1 MNSCLPLYTNIN
13 WSSCYMCLT
22 ITKLFQFSKN
32 VLSLVNIQGSQLTVH
47 CDMKTNIKICSSNS
61 DLRSFIKMIDHLVQL
76 CNIFACS
83 QPIHKIT
90 TMRIGGTLF
99 TKTYDYAVV
108 ACNSYLVTNL
118 VFQAP
123 DTCFIP

>member
-1 MNSCLPLYTNIN
+1 MNSCLPLCININ

-22 ITKLFQFSKN
+22 ITKFFQFSKN

-47 CDMKTNIKICSSNS
+47 CDMKTNITIFCSNS

-83 QPIHKIT
+83 QPIHKMT
-90 TMRIGGTLF
+90 MMRIGGTLF
-99 TKTYDYAVV
+99 TKTHGYAVV
-108 ACNSYLVTNL
+108 ACNSYFVTNL
-118 VFQAP
+118 VFQAL
-123 DTCFIP
+123 DTCFSP